1 MIFRLTNRI
10 EPAHKT
16 GRVHG
21 IFLYG
26 AYLFIGGLF
35 VLTAGCQPKSK
46 TAPIAPEPS
55 LAAYASEAEAA
66 VATNITI
73 NDAATQ
79 TPDGKPVLSVA
90 HQQKL
95 DHKKPSLQ
103 LELDS
108 KHNIVPDN
116 PDSTVLTESIIPIE
130 FYESAQPLD
139 VDLETPYND
148 ITTKL
153 PALKDPDLADQMI
166 SVNFDQAE
174 IGTVL
179 KTISDITGVNFIVDP
194 SVSGTVTVF
203 SPTQI
208 RLGDLYLFLES
219 ILDVKGFTAVPA
231 GDHVKIIPRAE
242 AAKHNLR
249 IRIGGDPAQIPQNDT
264 VVTQLIR
271 ISYANAHDIS
281 NILSVRMPSATDISV
296 DTSTNT
302 IIITGTSANIHHLAR
317 LIQQLDVPGAKD
329 VFTVIHLKH
338 ASARILG
345 KQITDFMG
353 KKKTQSAR
361 SRRPGQSSQIQTNIQ
376 IQANQ
381 RTNSLIITASRQD
394 TEIIKQLVQRL
405 DIERPVGTDN
415 VHVVYLKN
423 AQAKEVAE
431 ALSPAVANIIVAAPG
446 ELQPQVH
453 ITPEPGTNSLIINAT
468 SQDFEVISQ
477 IIEKLDIVREQVLV
491 ELLIVEISEENLR
504 EIGVDWATMDQA
516 VSNSVRFFGNTN
528 FGVRMNAVSGNLD
541 GFSVGAFKDIGG
553 EVKIGSILSALE
565 KVSDVNILST
575 PHVVTSNHR
584 KAVILVG
591 ENVPYVEQSR
601 ITETDPSTP
610 TVVKTFTY
618 KDVGV
623 SLNITPHISQ
633 GDMIRL
639 EIDSEFTQLIE
650 SVAGL
655 SADTP
660 TTAKRQIKTEV
671 SMVDGATIV
680 IGGLI
685 RDDKNTIV
693 KKIPLLGDIPLLGEL
708 FKFKRDRM
716 QKTNL
721 LLFITPHVM
730 SSSADMAGV
739 TQKKQAEIAPELEQR
754 LKKKNI
760 NDVNTSDSIWR

>member
-516 VSNSVRFFGNTN
+516 VSNSVRFFGNT
-528 FGVRMNAVSGNLD
+528 
-541 GFSVGAFKDIGG
+541 
-553 EVKIGSILSALE
+553 
-565 KVSDVNILST
+565 
-575 PHVVTSNHR
+575 
-584 KAVILVG
+584 
-591 ENVPYVEQSR
+591 
-601 ITETDPSTP
+601 
-610 TVVKTFTY
+610 
-618 KDVGV
+618 
-623 SLNITPHISQ
+623 
-633 GDMIRL
+633 
-639 EIDSEFTQLIE
+639 
-650 SVAGL
+650 
-655 SADTP
+655 
-660 TTAKRQIKTEV
+660 
-671 SMVDGATIV
+671 
-680 IGGLI
+680 
-685 RDDKNTIV
+685 
-693 KKIPLLGDIPLLGEL
+693 
-708 FKFKRDRM
+708 
-716 QKTNL
+716 
-721 LLFITPHVM
+721 
-730 SSSADMAGV
+730 
-739 TQKKQAEIAPELEQR
+739 
-754 LKKKNI
+754 
-760 NDVNTSDSIWR
+760 